1 MRQERA
7 TRGTSRERYGMWST
21 GMEWSGRPSSSRE
34 RGSLCGATTIGG
46 GESHSHCSW
55 LGTPVRGRAQF
66 DLSSTA
72 AAGVPTH
79 PGTSVMHLFNPA
91 SAPRGLILLAP
102 GGGQDHTSPGIVARA
117 TRLTDEGYAVA
128 VVRSLDE
135 VPAVLAEHP
144 GPVGFWGIS
153 QGARVGLPLLA
164 AEPRITAAVLGLADG
179 PVPSAPLV
187 TASVLFYVQSDDDL
201 VQPDACRAL
210 FDALG
215 STDKTL
221 IENPGG
227 HLDLPRT
234 SIEESVVW
242 LDQRL
247 AEQ

>member
-135 VPAVLAEHP
+135 VPAVLAEH
-144 GPVGFWGIS
+144 
-153 QGARVGLPLLA
+153 
-164 AEPRITAAVLGLADG
+164 
-179 PVPSAPLV
+179 
-187 TASVLFYVQSDDDL
+187 
-201 VQPDACRAL
+201 
-210 FDALG
+210 
-215 STDKTL
+215 
-221 IENPGG
+221 
-227 HLDLPRT
+227 
-234 SIEESVVW
+234 
-242 LDQRL
+242 
-247 AEQ
+247 